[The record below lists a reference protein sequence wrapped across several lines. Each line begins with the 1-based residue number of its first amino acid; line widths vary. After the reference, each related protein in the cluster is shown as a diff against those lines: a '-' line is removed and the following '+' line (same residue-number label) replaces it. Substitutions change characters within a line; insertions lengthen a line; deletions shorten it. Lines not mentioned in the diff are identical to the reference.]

1 MTQEMKEQTLPTLR
15 FLCKEHPNLGFSSTT
30 EHVTAD
36 GKTALCGSKDG
47 GEPRDAADW
56 DALHSPRFHRRCPK
70 CQQAAVLL
78 LRPRAKFWYLDP
90 FHGAVKEF
98 VSLASAVRSARKEHG
113 NSTIHQT
120 GPGETNR
127 IVKSVEG
134 LDPLP

>member
-1 MTQEMKEQTLPTLR
+1 MREKTPSPRLSFFCREY
-15 FLCKEHPNLGFSSTT
+15 PNSGSSSTV
-30 EHVTAD
+30 EHVAGAD
-36 GKTALCGSKDG
+36 GSPLCGS
-47 GEPRDAADW
+47 RDPGKTYGPADW

-70 CQQAAVLL
+70 CQQTAVLL

-113 NSTIHQT
+113 NSAIHQT

-127 IVKSVEG
+127 IIKSVKG